1 MTPRLAR
8 TAPNR
13 DRRPCHRTSE
23 TTRAH
28 RRPIGPVDDD
38 PARGHA
44 ALFEGQRLRLRPAIG
59 LRFPDPPQLAEWVA
73 RHRLTQYS
81 LLYDPTTM
89 VGGLLPRTRDDGS
102 W

>member
-28 RRPIGPVDDD
+28 RSPVDDD

-44 ALFEGQRLRLRPAIG
+44 ALFEGQRLRLRPAIA

-73 RHRLTQYS
+73 RRRLTQYS
-81 LLYDPTTM
+81 LLYGPATM